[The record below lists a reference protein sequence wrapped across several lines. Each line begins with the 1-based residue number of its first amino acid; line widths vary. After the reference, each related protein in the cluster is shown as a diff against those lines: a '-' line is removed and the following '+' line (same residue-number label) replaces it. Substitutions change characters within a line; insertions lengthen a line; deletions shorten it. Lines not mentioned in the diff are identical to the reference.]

1 MRKLSLLL
9 TLILG
14 VSIFFSS
21 CQKEENWAAEIA
33 GTYKGTNFYKTETGA
48 LVVLDVIDETHVAVR
63 YDVAVGEK
71 ELTPD
76 ASELTIT
83 KEGDV
88 YKLNGSTALETMV
101 GTVQNDLLKLKVYLS
116 TDMEI
121 ANIEAQK
128 VVEE

>member
-33 GTYKGTNFYKTETGA
+33 GTYKGTNFSKTETGA
-48 LVVLDVIDETHVAVR
+48 LVVLGVIDETHVSVR
-63 YDVAVGEK
+63 YDAGIIEK
-71 ELTPD
+71 DLTPD

-83 KEGDV
+83 KEGDI
-88 YKLNGSTALETMV
+88 YKLNGSTALETME
-101 GTVQNDLLKLKVYLS
+101 GIVQNGLLKLKVYMS
-116 TDMEI
+116 SIEI

>member
-1 MRKLSLLL
+1 M
-9 TLILG
+9 
-14 VSIFFSS
+14 
-21 CQKEENWAAEIA
+21 
-33 GTYKGTNFYKTETGA
+33 
-48 LVVLDVIDETHVAVR
+48 VVLDVLDETHVAVR

>member
-33 GTYKGTNFYKTETGA
+33 GTYKGTNFSKTETGA
-48 LVVLDVIDETHVAVR
+48 LVVLGVIDETHVSVR
-63 YDVAVGEK
+63 YDAGIIEK
-71 ELTPD
+71 DLTPD

-83 KEGDV
+83 KEGDI
-88 YKLNGSTALETMV
+88 YKLNGSTALETME
-101 GTVQNDLLKLKVYLS
+101 GTVQNGLLKLKVY
-116 TDMEI
+116 M
-121 ANIEAQK
+121 
-128 VVEE
+128 

>member
-33 GTYKGTNFYKTETGA
+33 GTYKGTNFSKTETGA
-48 LVVLDVIDETHVAVR
+48 LVVLGIIDETHVSVR
-63 YDVAVGEK
+63 YDAGIIEK
-71 ELTPD
+71 DLTPD

-83 KEGDV
+83 KEGDI
-88 YKLNGSTALETMV
+88 YKLNGSTALETME
-101 GTVQNDLLKLKVYLS
+101 GTVQNGLLKLKVYMS
-116 TDMEI
+116 SIEI

>member
-33 GTYKGTNFYKTETGA
+33 GTYKGTNFSKTETGA
-48 LVVLDVIDETHVAVR
+48 LVVLGVIDETHVSVR
-63 YDVAVGEK
+63 YDAGIIEK
-71 ELTPD
+71 DLTPD

-83 KEGDV
+83 KEGDI
-88 YKLNGSTALETMV
+88 YKLNGSTALETME
-101 GTVQNDLLKLKVYLS
+101 GTVQNGLLKLKVYMS
-116 TDMEI
+116 SIEI

>member
-33 GTYKGTNFYKTETGA
+33 GTYKGTNFSKTETGA

>member
-21 CQKEENWAAEIA
+21 CQKEENWATEIA
-33 GTYKGTNFYKTETGA
+33 GTYKGTNFSKTETGA
-48 LVVLDVIDETHVAVR
+48 LVVLGVIDETHVSVR
-63 YDVAVGEK
+63 YDAGIIEK
-71 ELTPD
+71 DLTPD

-83 KEGDV
+83 KEGDI
-88 YKLNGSTALETMV
+88 YKLNGSTALETME
-101 GTVQNDLLKLKVYLS
+101 GTVQNGLLKLKVYMS
-116 TDMEI
+116 SIEI

>member
-1 MRKLSLLL
+1 MRKLSLFL

-33 GTYKGTNFYKTETGA
+33 GTYKGTNFSKTETGA
-48 LVVLDVIDETHVAVR
+48 LVVLGVIDETHVSVR
-63 YDVAVGEK
+63 YDAGIIEK
-71 ELTPD
+71 DLTPD

-83 KEGDV
+83 KDGDV
-88 YKLNGSTALETMV
+88 YKLNGSTALETME
-101 GTVQNDLLKLKVYLS
+101 GTVQNGLLKLKVYMS
-116 TDMEI
+116 SIEI